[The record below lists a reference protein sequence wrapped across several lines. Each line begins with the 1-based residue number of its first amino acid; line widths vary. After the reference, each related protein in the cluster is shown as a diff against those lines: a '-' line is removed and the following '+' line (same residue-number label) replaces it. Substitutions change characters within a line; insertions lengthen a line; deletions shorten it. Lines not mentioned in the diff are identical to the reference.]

1 MFILWFTILIELE
14 GSLNYSEL
22 GSSFFFFLQREM
34 KRKSKEFELLVY
46 KSLRPENNSI
56 VVWKYFVRVEKLT
69 PLSLLYKVT
78 GR

>member
-14 GSLNYSEL
+14 GSLNYFEL

-56 VVWKYFVRVEKLT
+56 FVWKYFVRVEKLT